1 MKTAKL
7 IIDGKEIEVQ
17 ISDKQVEELTAPKN
31 VGIHNSCYECDALA
45 YNVLTDVHT
54 EGEYGQL
61 KEYGCDDPNIG
72 YYMLCHNNAKFVV
85 IEG

>member
-1 MKTAKL
+1 MMTVKELIAKL
-7 IIDGKEIEVQ
+7 E
-17 ISDKQVEELTAPKN
+17 TADPDAY
-31 VGIHNSCYECDALA
+31 VGIHNSCYECDTFAD
-45 YNVLTDVHT
+45 NVLTDVHT

-72 YYMLCHNNAKFVV
+72 YYMLCHDNAKFVV

>member
-1 MKTAKL
+1 MMTVKELITKLETA
-7 IIDGKEIEVQ
+7 DPN
-17 ISDKQVEELTAPKN
+17 AY
-31 VGIHNSCYECDALA
+31 VGIHNSCYECDAFA
-45 YNVLTDVHT
+45 DNILTDVHT

-72 YYMLCHNNAKFVV
+72 YYMLCHDNAKFVV